1 MSENKPLIKNK
12 NSKRNRGYS
21 KAKQAEVEDQIRKL
35 IGCNCDDYEIQ
46 KILNLQPHIVRH
58 YKNRIYAKA
67 KVFFES
73 LTPEMVLVGFAMN
86 AQESIEELEWVKR
99 EGLKTGTY
107 SLAHVQAVRLQHRI
121 ENDVIR
127 LAQTLGLLPKRARH
141 LQVANIHFQKHAMA
155 DIRIAV
161 QHEVENIL
169 AQQCG

>member
-1 MSENKPLIKNK
+1 MG
-12 NSKRNRGYS
+12 KRNKGYS
-21 KAKQAEVEDQIRKL
+21 KSKQAKVEERVKDL
-35 IGCNCDDYEIQ
+35 IGKDQSDLEIG
-46 KILNLQPHIVRH
+46 IALNLQPHIVRH

-73 LTPEMVLVGFAMN
+73 LTPEMILVGFAMN
-86 AQESIEELEWVKR
+86 AQESIEELEWIKR

-121 ENDVIR
+121 ENDVVK

-141 LQVANIHFQKHAMA
+141 LRVANMHFQKHAMV

-161 QHEVENIL
+161 EHEVENIL